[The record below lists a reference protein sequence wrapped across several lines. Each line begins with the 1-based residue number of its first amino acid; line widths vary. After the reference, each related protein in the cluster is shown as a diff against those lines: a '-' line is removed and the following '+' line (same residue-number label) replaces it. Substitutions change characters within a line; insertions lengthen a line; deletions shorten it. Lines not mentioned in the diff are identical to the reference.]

1 MRLADLDYALPPE
14 LVAQEPPAERSD
26 ARLLVLDRLTGTRR
40 HGAIGELP
48 ELLRAGDLL
57 VLNDT
62 RVIPARVYGR
72 RPSGGRLE
80 LLLVR
85 PLEDADGEWEVLV
98 RGTPRPG
105 ERVHLAEGAGEWVV
119 PLRDGTWRLKLVV
132 DGPVLAWLERVGEVP
147 LPPYVARPGGPT
159 ASDRERYQTVYA
171 AAPGAV
177 AAPTAGL
184 HFTPALLARLA
195 SAGIEMR
202 TLTLHVGPGTFQPI
216 RTDTL
221 AAHVMAPERYVVP
234 PETAERVNE
243 ARAAGRRIVAVGT
256 TTVRALE
263 AAGGDGRLRAGPGEA
278 RLFIRPGY
286 PFRMVDVLLTNFHLP
301 RSTLLALVAALAGWD
316 HIRTAYEDA
325 VRRGYRFYSFG
336 DAMLIT

>member
-1 MRLADLDYALPPE
+1 
-14 LVAQEPPAERSD
+14 
-26 ARLLVLDRLTGTRR
+26 
-40 HGAIGELP
+40 
-48 ELLRAGDLL
+48 
-57 VLNDT
+57 
-62 RVIPARVYGR
+62 
-72 RPSGGRLE
+72 LE

-184 HFTPALLARLA
+184 HFTPALLATLA
-195 SAGIEMR
+195 SAGVEMR

-221 AAHVMAPERYVVP
+221 GAHVMAPQRYVVP
-234 PETAERVNE
+234 PGTAWRGNG
-243 ARAAGRRIVAVGT
+243 ARAPGRRTGPRGTPAFMPVGT
-256 TTVRALE
+256 LGSVKGLTPRQLDEVGADIVL
-263 AAGGDGRLRAGPGEA
+263 ANAYHLAQ
-278 RLFIRPGY
+278 RPG
-286 PFRMVDVLLTNFHLP
+286 VDT
-301 RSTLLALVAALAGWD
+301 VAALGGLHALMGWHRPILTDSGGYQLMSLAELVRVEDEGVHYRSHVDGHAGLF
-316 HIRTAYEDA
+316 RPEDA
-325 VRRGYRFYSFG
+325 IRAQEALGV
-336 DAMLIT
+336 DVAMSLDE

>member
-1 MRLADLDYALPPE
+1 MRLPDFDYALPPE

-26 ARLLVLDRLTGTRR
+26 ARLLVLDRVTGTRR

-85 PLEDADGEWEVLV
+85 PLEDADGEWEV
-98 RGTPRPG
+98 
-105 ERVHLAEGAGEWVV
+105 

-159 ASDRERYQTVYA
+159 ASDR
-171 AAPGAV
+171 
-177 AAPTAGL
+177 
-184 HFTPALLARLA
+184 
-195 SAGIEMR
+195 
-202 TLTLHVGPGTFQPI
+202 
-216 RTDTL
+216 
-221 AAHVMAPERYVVP
+221 
-234 PETAERVNE
+234 
-243 ARAAGRRIVAVGT
+243 
-256 TTVRALE
+256 
-263 AAGGDGRLRAGPGEA
+263 
-278 RLFIRPGY
+278 
-286 PFRMVDVLLTNFHLP
+286 
-301 RSTLLALVAALAGWD
+301 
-316 HIRTAYEDA
+316 
-325 VRRGYRFYSFG
+325 
-336 DAMLIT
+336 

>member
-1 MRLADLDYALPPE
+1 VRLADLDYALPPE

-26 ARLLVLDRLTGTRR
+26 ARLLMLDRVTATRR

-119 PLRDGTWRLKLVV
+119 PLRDGTWRLKPVV
-132 DGPVLAWLERVGEVP
+132 DGPVLAWLERVG
-147 LPPYVARPGGPT
+147 
-159 ASDRERYQTVYA
+159 
-171 AAPGAV
+171 
-177 AAPTAGL
+177 
-184 HFTPALLARLA
+184 
-195 SAGIEMR
+195 
-202 TLTLHVGPGTFQPI
+202 
-216 RTDTL
+216 
-221 AAHVMAPERYVVP
+221 
-234 PETAERVNE
+234 E

-278 RLFIRPGY
+278 RLFIRPGHR
-286 PFRMVDVLLTNFHLP
+286 FRMVDVLLTNFHLP

-316 HIRTAYEDA
+316 HIRAAYEDA

>member
-1 MRLADLDYALPPE
+1 
-14 LVAQEPPAERSD
+14 
-26 ARLLVLDRLTGTRR
+26 
-40 HGAIGELP
+40 
-48 ELLRAGDLL
+48 
-57 VLNDT
+57 
-62 RVIPARVYGR
+62 
-72 RPSGGRLE
+72 
-80 LLLVR
+80 
-85 PLEDADGEWEVLV
+85 
-98 RGTPRPG
+98 
-105 ERVHLAEGAGEWVV
+105 
-119 PLRDGTWRLKLVV
+119 
-132 DGPVLAWLERVGEVP
+132 
-147 LPPYVARPGGPT
+147 
-159 ASDRERYQTVYA
+159 
-171 AAPGAV
+171 
-177 AAPTAGL
+177 
-184 HFTPALLARLA
+184 
-195 SAGIEMR
+195 MR